1 MDAVIEQGFADRDAG
16 AEPNAMSAL
25 GVVVDSRRRGRGL
38 SSILLDA
45 LNRLARAEGFEHFVV
60 PVRPTMKA
68 SYPLIPMEQYVGWRT
83 DDGLPFDPWMR
94 TQARRWCDDRS
105 DLLAVDSAIG
115 SVAHWERWAGMAF
128 PDSGEHIVPGVL
140 APVVIDRVADTGLYQ
155 LNVWMRHVIRS

>member
-1 MDAVIEQGFADRDAG
+1 MIEQGFADRDAG
-16 AEPNAMSAL
+16 AEPNTMSAL
-25 GVVVDSRRRGRGL
+25 GAVVDSRRRGRGL

-94 TQARRWCDDRS
+94 TQPARCDDDRICS
-105 DLLAVDSAIG
+105 QSIRVIG

-128 PDSGEHIVPGVL
+128 PDSGEHIVPGAL
-140 APVVIDRVADTGLYQ
+140 
-155 LNVWMRHVIRS
+155 HRS